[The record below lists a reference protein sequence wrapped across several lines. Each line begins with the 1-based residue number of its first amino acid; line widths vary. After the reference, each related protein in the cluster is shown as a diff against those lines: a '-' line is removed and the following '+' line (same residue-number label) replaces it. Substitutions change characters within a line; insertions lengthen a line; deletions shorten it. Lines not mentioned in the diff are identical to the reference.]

1 MKAILASILA
11 AVFLTG
17 CGTSGFLRKEVVVET
32 RYIIRQASEAQ
43 KQLPP
48 NPPPIDVSKA
58 TQLDLAEWIAQSERR
73 TLDLE
78 DLIRRLIEFY
88 ERPLKDDE
96 K

>member
-1 MKAILASILA
+1 VKRLLILALAPVLA
-11 AVFLTG
+11 A
-17 CGTSGFLRKEVVVET
+17 CGTLGQVRTETVVET
-32 RYIIRQASEAQ
+32 RYVIRQASAAQ

-48 NPPPIDVSKA
+48 NPAPIDVSKA

-73 TLDLE
+73 MLDLE